1 VQGLPRHPTNI
12 CGIVS
17 HRRPTEPRP
26 PFLDEIMARK
36 KATVEELRRLNKARE
51 FKRKRNML
59 KAAGAGPDNKVF
71 RVYYFVM
78 F

>member
-1 VQGLPRHPTNI
+1 
-12 CGIVS
+12 
-17 HRRPTEPRP
+17 
-26 PFLDEIMARK
+26 MARK

-59 KAAGAGPDNKVF
+59 KAAGLGTDKVT
-71 RVYYFVM
+71 RVYYFSVM